1 MKKVILTIIILA
13 IIITGFGIIFLQ
25 FEPTK
30 KAAKEPANA
39 TTQKSSKKAEN
50 PVSEIAVPTLFVH
63 GYSGT
68 ANSFK
73 GMINR
78 LAEDGIVTESL
89 VMTVAADGSISTKGS
104 YDKFSHNPTI
114 QVIFEDNKSSMVNQA
129 QWIQNVMKELKNNYH
144 IEKVDAVGHSM
155 GGVSLTS
162 YIEKVGSDKSYP
174 VLENLVLI
182 GAPLNGLVVG
192 DNGVTAYDLTDEGP
206 KQSSERYSEF
216 MKNKQKIPTNLQ
228 VLNIAGDMLDGTK
241 SDGSVSVASALSGK
255 FIFEGQAKSYEEKI
269 FTGKNAAHS
278 KLHENTDV
286 DAKVANF
293 LWGTE
298 KVD

>member
-1 MKKVILTIIILA
+1 MKKVIIAIIILA
-13 IIITGFGIIFLQ
+13 IIVAGFWIIFLQ

-30 KAAKEPANA
+30 KAAKEPTITSNK
-39 TTQKSSKKAEN
+39 TTKKTVN
-50 PVSEIAVPTLFVH
+50 PVSEIAIPTLFVH

-68 ANSFK
+68 ANSFG

-78 LAEDGIVTESL
+78 LADEGDVTKSL
-89 VMTVAADGSISTKGS
+89 VMTVAADGTVSTEGN
-104 YDKFSHNPTI
+104 YDKFSNNPTI
-114 QVIFEDNKSSMVNQA
+114 QVIFEDNKSSMDNQA

-144 IEKVDAVGHSM
+144 IEKVYAVGHSM

-162 YIEKVGSDKSYP
+162 YIEKVGSDNAYP
-174 VLENLVLI
+174 ILEKLVLI
-182 GAPLNGLVVG
+182 GSPLNGLVIG
-192 DNGVTAYDLTDEGP
+192 DDGVTAYDLTDKGP
-206 KQSSERYSEF
+206 KQSSDRYSEF
-216 MKNKQKIPTNLQ
+216 MKNKQKIPTHLR
-228 VLNIAGDMLDGTK
+228 VLNIAGDTLDGTK

-255 FIFEGQAKSYEEKI
+255 FIFEGQAESYQEKT

-286 DAKVANF
+286 DAEVADF
-293 LWGTE
+293 LWGKE